1 MSQPASPRVWAI
13 PSLLFGAAMW
23 GLIWY
28 PYRLLQNAGAGGVA
42 TAFLTYL
49 IPLVLAIAFT
59 WRHLLT
65 ARAHLG
71 WLAVLALAAG
81 WTNMA
86 YVLAVIEGEVMRVV
100 LLFYLAPLWTVFFA
114 RALLGEKLT
123 LWGWAI
129 MVFSLAGAL
138 VMLWPADG
146 GLPLPAN
153 RAEWIALSA
162 GVSFA
167 LANVVTR
174 KVDEADHWAKSLAV
188 WMGVC
193 VVAGMATAFIS
204 APFAFLATLNLHT
217 ALILL
222 GVGFCIGAMT
232 VAVQY
237 GLSHTLANQ
246 AIIIFLFELIVAAI
260 SSWWWVNET
269 LNVQEWIG
277 AAMIIIGSL
286 FSGHLE
292 KPSSQEKSYAT

>member
-28 PYRLLQNAGAGGVA
+28 PYRLLQDVGAGGVA

-49 IPLVLAIAFT
+49 IPLVLAVAFT

-100 LLFYLAPLWTVFFA
+100 VLFFLAPLWTVFFA
-114 RALLGEKLT
+114 RALLREKLT

-129 MVFSLAGAL
+129 MVFSFAGAL
-138 VMLWPADG
+138 VMLWPTDG
-146 GLPLPAN
+146 GPPIPAN

-174 KVDEADHWAKSLAV
+174 KIDAVDHWAKSLAV
-188 WMGVC
+188 WLGVC
-193 VVAGMATAFIS
+193 VVAGIAATFVAE
-204 APFAFLATLNLHT
+204 PFEFLATANT
-217 ALILL
+217 ATLLLVL
-222 GVGFCIGAMT
+222 GVGLCIGVMT
-232 VAVQY
+232 IAVQY

-246 AIIIFLFELIVAAI
+246 AIIIFLFELVVAAL

-269 LNVQEWIG
+269 LNLQEWIG
-277 AAMIIIGSL
+277 AAMIITGSL
-286 FSGHLE
+286 FSGQLG
-292 KPSSQEKSYAT
+292 KTPTQEKLHAA

>member
-28 PYRLLQNAGAGGVA
+28 PYRLLQNAGAGGVT

-222 GVGFCIGAMT
+222 GVGLCIGAMT
-232 VAVQY
+232 VAVQF

-277 AAMIIIGSL
+277 AAMIITGSL
-286 FSGHLE
+286 FSGQLE
-292 KPSSQEKSYAT
+292 KPPSQEKPNAA